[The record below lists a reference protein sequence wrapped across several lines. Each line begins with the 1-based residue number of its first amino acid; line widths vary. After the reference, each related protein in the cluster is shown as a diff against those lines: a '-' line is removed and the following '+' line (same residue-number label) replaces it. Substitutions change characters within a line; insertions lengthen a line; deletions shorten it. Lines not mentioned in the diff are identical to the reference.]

1 MAKVAVIRARCDPP
15 LRDALEEI
23 AALEDVGT
31 SEALRVVVQEAAER
45 RGLWPAVDTKII
57 ADDRSQ
63 GNGSYIEQHTSRSGG
78 TNGNT

>member
-1 MAKVAVIRARCDPP
+1 MAKMAVIRARCDPP

-45 RGLWPAVDTKII
+45 RGLWPVIETRV
-57 ADDRSQ
+57 DDRGQ
-63 GNGSYIEQHTSRSGG
+63 DNGSYIDHHTTDGSGG
-78 TNGNT
+78 TNVTT

>member
-45 RGLWPAVDTKII
+45 RGLWPVIETRV
-57 ADDRSQ
+57 DDRGQ
-63 GNGSYIEQHTSRSGG
+63 DNGSYIEQHTGGSGG